1 MDTDLSKAS
10 KLPLVSTRERDVV
23 RWLRLRLK
31 AERETR
37 EAIIHAARNGASG
50 EVIEAIASDPIPV
63 EAIVGLGQAERIP
76 PEDDTDGPSEVDPYW
91 TASPR

>member
-10 KLPLVSTRERDVV
+10 KSRAVSARERNFS
-23 RWLRLRLK
+23 RWLRLRLQ
-31 AERETR
+31 AEHETR

-63 EAIVGLGQAERIP
+63 EAIVGLERADRMQ
-76 PEDDTDGPSEVDPYW
+76 PEDDTDDPSEMHSYGM
-91 TASPR
+91 ASPR

>member
-10 KLPLVSTRERDVV
+10 KSRAVSARERDVA
-23 RWLRLRLK
+23 RWLRLRLQ

-63 EAIVGLGQAERIP
+63 EAIVGLEQADGIP
-76 PEDDTDGPSEVDPYW
+76 PEDDTDGPGKMDSNRM
-91 TASPR
+91 ASPR